1 MNKTTNRAGWA
12 CLLVVMLTVLSACG
26 RNTSTT
32 VEPLTVE
39 ALIDVIESSPA
50 NATYVALRDDA
61 ASSDIAGMILEAK
74 RDNGDYSLNLLT
86 PSGRVNSE
94 VYLGGEVYVVEQ
106 ADPGS
111 AEWFRIVDGGTELDA
126 ALADRLSVLE
136 TLTNKPDTDVTF
148 DSVADLLDS
157 EGLTWSD
164 YSIARVQ
171 CDDSVCYYDL
181 QTDKHKYMQ
190 PEETAVFVATERLT
204 DTERLTSLTLTWFEV
219 TLDLGY
225 GPETVSAPNDYTDI
239 SYELFMT
246 GAANDADLQY
256 VTTEAENYLRGATLV
271 AAQSGLPVTSREF
284 WETYLPQNAPED
296 ARLWADVPGSP
307 GAVRELVGPNY
318 PYNGIAE
325 DVGETLERLQFEK
338 GAVSV
343 CMNFENNEVTPG
355 NC

>member
-1 MNKTTNRAGWA
+1 MNKTTNLTRWNFLLAGMIA
-12 CLLVVMLTVLSACG
+12 ALSACSQSAG
-26 RNTSTT
+26 TT
-32 VEPLTVE
+32 VEPLTIE
-39 ALIDVIESSPA
+39 ALIDVIETSPA
-50 NATYVALRDDA
+50 NAAYVAL
-61 ASSDIAGMILEAK
+61 SNPTETVLEVR
-74 RDNGDYSLNLLT
+74 RDNGSHALDLLA
-86 PSGRVNSE
+86 PSGQVNSE
-94 VYLGGEVYVVEQ
+94 VYLGGEVYVAER
-106 ADPGS
+106 ADQEV

-126 ALADRLSVLE
+126 ALADRLVVLE
-136 TLTNKPDTDVTF
+136 TLTSKPDTDASF
-148 DSVADLLDS
+148 DSIADLLDS
-157 EGLTWSD
+157 EGLNWSD

-181 QTDKHKYMQ
+181 QTGEHKYMQ

-204 DTERLTSLTLTWFEV
+204 DTERLISLTLTWFEV

-225 GPETVSAPNDYTDI
+225 GPQTISAPNDYTDI

-246 GAANDADLQY
+246 GAANDAELQN
-256 VTTEAENYLRGATLV
+256 VTTEAKNYLRDATLV

-284 WETYLPQNAPED
+284 WETYLLQNAPED
-296 ARLWADVPGSP
+296 ARLWANVPGSP
-307 GAVRELVGPNY
+307 DEVRELVGPNY